1 MKKFYDGDI
10 AKSPR
15 IQKLYDHLF
24 EKMPEVE
31 ADRAVILTRVY
42 KETEGEPIITRR
54 AKAFKAICEELPIT
68 IRPYELIVGSNAKS
82 PRSCQLFPEY
92 SFDWV
97 EAEFDTMETRSADPF
112 FISEE
117 TKKALHEAYKY
128 WGGKTTSELASS
140 YMEEETLL
148 AMKHNIFTPGNY
160 FYNGIGHF
168 TVKYWEVLEIGYE
181 GIIAKAQAELD
192 RLDMGDADFGKRS
205 AFLRATIMS
214 CQAAIDYAKRYALL
228 ALEEAKKESDPTRK
242 MELLKI
248 AENCAKVPAKPATS
262 FYEAC
267 QSFWFVQ
274 QLLQI
279 ESSGHSISPGRFDQY
294 MYPYYKKDIDSGKIT
309 QEKAQELLSY
319 LTDKQG
325 ILRHAK
331 THFSDDENPAQIRFS
346 IGTENDDDELKD
358 AGIVYGTYDLGKNKQ
373 GVIGIVGPRRMDY
386 AKVAANLNYFIEGFN
401 KLLRDSFFNDI

>member
-192 RLDMGDADFGKRS
+192 KLDMGDADFGKRS
-205 AFLRATIMS
+205 AFLRASIMS

-228 ALEEAKKESDPTRK
+228 ALEEE
-242 MELLKI
+242 
-248 AENCAKVPAKPATS
+248 AE
-262 FYEAC
+262 
-267 QSFWFVQ
+267 
-274 QLLQI
+274 
-279 ESSGHSISPGRFDQY
+279 DQ
-294 MYPYYKKDIDSGKIT
+294 
-309 QEKAQELLSY
+309 
-319 LTDKQG
+319 
-325 ILRHAK
+325 
-331 THFSDDENPAQIRFS
+331 
-346 IGTENDDDELKD
+346 
-358 AGIVYGTYDLGKNKQ
+358 
-373 GVIGIVGPRRMDY
+373 
-386 AKVAANLNYFIEGFN
+386 
-401 KLLRDSFFNDI
+401 